1 MNNFPFHLTKGKILL
16 EKYKIIKFIEK
27 DNFIQI
33 ILCKDIFTNELFIIK
48 IEQKLIHKKKGI
60 LETESYFLNK
70 LKSII
75 GIPKLYQIGYYNPKT
90 IISIQASLGYSFQNY
105 IR

>member
-48 IEQKLIHKKKGI
+48 IEQKLIHKKKA
-60 LETESYFLNK
+60 FLK
-70 LKSII
+70 
-75 GIPKLYQIGYYNPKT
+75 
-90 IISIQASLGYSFQNY
+90 QNH
-105 IR
+105 IF